1 MTLHVRKRNGKVE
14 PFDFD
19 KIITAVKA
27 AFDEQGIE
35 FDSWKDDIM
44 SSVRDKFGGD
54 DGPET
59 VGVEDVQDAVER
71 ILVDAAPYE
80 VAKAY
85 IIYRESHKEMRFI
98 KERIDYMDQ
107 YADSSTNASTA
118 SETDPNAN
126 MQIKNV
132 ANLDGEVYKTMN
144 RKIQRYRMRKR
155 LERDFPEVARQYEKD
170 LARHIIY
177 EHDESSTPAVKNYT
191 YSPDEVVNFR
201 YNEVECLGS
210 LKTLYEFAAEP
221 EIEQDGDGV
230 WSKFPENLYVKDRDG
245 SYTKVTR
252 LTRKT
257 RYNDMVRV
265 KTAFGEDLI
274 VTANHPL
281 IVSDDKN
288 DRINAEDAL
297 GARQLRLPCTIS
309 FKGVRKID
317 LAACVDCNEVHASYI
332 LTPETQAPY
341 FFAKRFVE
349 LDRDLGYVVGFFI
362 GDGNYNNTFGDLMF
376 SQKDKET
383 LENIADSLFKSF
395 GVVSYIH
402 QNDNGV
408 YTMKVC
414 SDIVYDFF
422 RNYLKIKDKAWNK
435 CLPYNI
441 LEFNEDF
448 AKGVIEGI
456 IDSDGAV
463 VLLGAEDSS
472 VVSIRLSSREC
483 IMQLTELLRY
493 FGYGVSNT
501 HQSVPF
507 GNNTKVRTNYDVWG
521 VYFTNAAG
529 TVKFDKSVKW
539 RMITKEVEKGIKYN
553 SGWSAVTS
561 IEPVKEGVFLNERCK
576 FIYDITTESNTFE
589 CNNLWVH
596 NCEAVT
602 LYPLLVD
609 GTKGMDGLGTTAPKN
624 LNSFCGQLVNLTFLL
639 SSQCKGAVAFGEF
652 FNFLDYFCAHDFG
665 DDYHLRGSDVVSVRP
680 KQTIIQTIH
689 QAYQQIVYGWN
700 QPAGNRSYQSPFT
713 NISYYDSNYWHA
725 LFDDFL
731 FPDGSRPVWER
742 VDFLQRDFMEW
753 FNKERTKTM
762 LTFPVE
768 TMALLSDGNDIIDK
782 DYKVFTNKMY
792 AKGHSFFTYISDN
805 PNSLSSC
812 CRLRNKINENTFS
825 FTNGLTGVQ
834 TGSANVMTLNLSRI
848 VQDWS
853 DMTGYHKKDGC
864 RPAEKIDWTVFDK
877 SFTGYLVSILER
889 VYKYQIAYKSLLYDV
904 EKAGMLN
911 ASTAGYIKM
920 NKLYSTIGL
929 NGINEAA
936 EFLGLKCSYN
946 DDYKHLCQLITG
958 VISSQNKLHGKK
970 DYMFNTEF
978 VPAEGLSSKNYKWDK
993 ADGYW
998 VPDNRNLY
1006 NSYFYLADDPET
1018 SVLDRFRLHGREFTG
1033 LLDGGVGLHCNLAD
1047 HLSVVQYTKL
1057 MDFAIKNGTSY
1068 YTFNVINSSCDD
1080 CGYISKSKFEVCPK
1094 CGSEHVSWWTRVIGF
1109 LRPIKS
1115 FDSERYKEAERRV
1128 YSDKANAVKEEEKSD
1143 D

>member
-1 MTLHVRKRNGKVE
+1 MTLHVKKRNGKVE

-54 DGPET
+54 GGPET

-98 KERIDYMDQ
+98 KDRIDYMDQ

-155 LERDFPEVARQYEKD
+155 LEQDFPEVARQYEQD
-170 LARHIIY
+170 LAQHIVY
-177 EHDESSTPAVKNYT
+177 EHDESSTPACKNY
-191 YSPDEVVNFR
+191 
-201 YNEVECLGS
+201 
-210 LKTLYEFAAEP
+210 
-221 EIEQDGDGV
+221 
-230 WSKFPENLYVKDRDG
+230 
-245 SYTKVTR
+245 
-252 LTRKT
+252 
-257 RYNDMVRV
+257 
-265 KTAFGEDLI
+265 
-274 VTANHPL
+274 
-281 IVSDDKN
+281 
-288 DRINAEDAL
+288 
-297 GARQLRLPCTIS
+297 
-309 FKGVRKID
+309 
-317 LAACVDCNEVHASYI
+317 
-332 LTPETQAPY
+332 
-341 FFAKRFVE
+341 
-349 LDRDLGYVVGFFI
+349 
-362 GDGNYNNTFGDLMF
+362 
-376 SQKDKET
+376 
-383 LENIADSLFKSF
+383 
-395 GVVSYIH
+395 
-402 QNDNGV
+402 
-408 YTMKVC
+408 
-414 SDIVYDFF
+414 
-422 RNYLKIKDKAWNK
+422 
-435 CLPYNI
+435 
-441 LEFNEDF
+441 
-448 AKGVIEGI
+448 
-456 IDSDGAV
+456 
-463 VLLGAEDSS
+463 
-472 VVSIRLSSREC
+472 
-483 IMQLTELLRY
+483 
-493 FGYGVSNT
+493 
-501 HQSVPF
+501 
-507 GNNTKVRTNYDVWG
+507 
-521 VYFTNAAG
+521 
-529 TVKFDKSVKW
+529 
-539 RMITKEVEKGIKYN
+539 
-553 SGWSAVTS
+553 
-561 IEPVKEGVFLNERCK
+561 
-576 FIYDITTESNTFE
+576 
-589 CNNLWVH
+589 
-596 NCEAVT
+596 CEAVT

-680 KQTIIQTIH
+680 KKTVIQMIH

-731 FPDGSRPVWER
+731 FPDGSKPVWER

-768 TMALLSDGNDIIDK
+768 TMALLSDRNDIIDK
-782 DYKVFTNKMY
+782 DYKAFTNKMY

-812 CRLRNKINENTFS
+812 CRLQNKINENTFS

-848 VQDWS
+848 VQNWA
-853 DMTGYHKKDGC
+853 DMTGYHKKDGG
-864 RPAEKIDWTVFDK
+864 RPAGKIDWSAFDK
-877 SFTGYLVSILER
+877 SFADYLISILER

-904 EKAGMLN
+904 ENAGMLN

-958 VISSQNKLHGKK
+958 VISEQNKIHGKK
-970 DYMFNTEF
+970 DYLFNTEF

-1047 HLSVVQYTKL
+1047 HLSEAQYTKL

-1080 CGYISKSKFEVCPK
+1080 CGYISKSKFTVCPE

-1128 YSDKANAVKEEEKSD
+1128 YSDKANAVKDGGKSD